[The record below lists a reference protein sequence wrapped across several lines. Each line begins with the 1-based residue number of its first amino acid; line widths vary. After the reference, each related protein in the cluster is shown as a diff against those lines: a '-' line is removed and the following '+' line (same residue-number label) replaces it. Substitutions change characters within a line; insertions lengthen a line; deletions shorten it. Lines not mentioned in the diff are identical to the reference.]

1 MQKDKKNSP
10 SFKTSE
16 VITLV
21 LITCVVSLLM
31 GFLIEKSSKS
41 EEYQL
46 VDSEIQE
53 FINQYDYIVNNY
65 YGDVDKEKL
74 IEAAIEGMVGS
85 LDDPYSAYLDDNYSS
100 KLTAELNGIYNGI
113 GIEIVNDTSKNI
125 IVTRVFE
132 NSSASKAGIKG
143 LDIIKSINGKDVS
156 NTTTADFLAL
166 VKEIKDKNFVLEIKR
181 GEELKKMTVTRTNVV
196 LSSVSSETI
205 NKDDKKIGYIYIS
218 IFANNTDSQ
227 FKTELDEL
235 EKSKIDSLIIDVRGN
250 GGGHL
255 SSVESIMSMFLNKTK
270 VIYQIEDKKG
280 KTKYYSKGKETKKY
294 PIVVLI
300 DNDSASASEMLA
312 ATLKESYGATL
323 VGKTTFGKGTVQE
336 LQDTATTQYKITTK
350 KWLTPKGS
358 WINKTG
364 IKPDIKIELNEE
376 HFTNPTK
383 DNDNQLQKAIE
394 ILAK

>member
-1 MQKDKKNSP
+1 MKKDSKNIP
-10 SFKTSE
+10 SFKTAE

-31 GFLIEKSSKS
+31 GILVAKSNKDDG
-41 EEYQL
+41 YQL
-46 VDSEIQE
+46 VDKEIQE
-53 FINQYDYIVNNY
+53 FIKQYDYIVDNY
-65 YGDVDKEKL
+65 YEDVDKEKL
-74 IEAAIEGMVGS
+74 IESAIEGMVGS
-85 LDDPYSAYLDDNYSS
+85 LEDPYSAYLDENSS
-100 KLTAELNGIYNGI
+100 KLNAELNGSYNGI
-113 GIEIVNDTSKNI
+113 GVEIVNDTSKNI

-132 NSSASKAGIKG
+132 NSSAAKAGIES

-156 NTTTADFLAL
+156 NTATSEFIEL
-166 VKEIKDKNFVLEIKR
+166 VKKITEKNFVLEIKR
-181 GEELKKMTVTRTNVV
+181 GEELKKVTVSRTNIV
-196 LSSVSSETI
+196 LNSVSSELI
-205 NKDDKKIGYIYIS
+205 ENNNKKIGYIYIS

-227 FKTELDEL
+227 FQAQLDKL
-235 EKSKIDSLIIDVRGN
+235 EKNKIDSLIIDVRGN

-270 VIYQIEDKKG
+270 VIYQIEDKKE
-280 KTKYYSKGKETKKY
+280 KTKYYSKGNETKKY

-336 LQDTATTQYKITTK
+336 LQDTASTQYKITTK
-350 KWLTPKGS
+350 KWLTPKGT

-364 IKPDIKIELNEE
+364 IKPDIEIDLSEE
-376 HFTNPTK
+376 YFNNPSK
-383 DNDNQLQKAIE
+383 DSDNQLQKAIE
-394 ILAK
+394 TLEK